1 MPFASRESTSMF
13 PPYEWSKPW
22 NTYYCDYYY
31 GLRPEYQWP
40 FTHYG
45 GYNPT
50 KDFQSAS
57 NIVFSN
63 GDLDPW
69 HAGGVT
75 FDVSPN
81 CTYLYI
87 DKAAHHLDLR
97 LPNEAD
103 PVSVTEAR
111 AVEMQLIAKW
121 IDQYQGTNFEAQL

>member
-1 MPFASRESTSMF
+1 MLSCHELSMPFASRESTSMF
-13 PPYEWSKPW
+13 PAYDWSKEGTTAW
-22 NTYYCDYYY
+22 CEEAY
-31 GLRPEYQWP
+31 GLRPEFNWP

-45 GYNPT
+45 GFHPT

-69 HAGGVT
+69 HVGGVT

-87 DKAAHHLDLR
+87 DHSAHHLDLR
-97 LPNEAD
+97 LPN
-103 PVSVTEAR
+103 V
-111 AVEMQLIAKW
+111 
-121 IDQYQGTNFEAQL
+121 